1 MAWVRVPLSAPLL
14 VIKSISYLYFG
25 VIHIF
30 RDDILF
36 SNLLK
41 LTQEKIFGFSLRY
54 QEVKDP
60 YTLSRKKINEQINSE
75 QSDNEDVHPTA
86 DEIFKPFSIQLNKD
100 EELKERLKEE
110 ISELKSV
117 YKLSIETRNFEISNL
132 IHRNNFFMLFQGVLL
147 AAVFSNQASKP
158 FVESTIC
165 CMGIFISWHQIKV
178 AAGAKYWQEWWEV
191 RTSDIELTLKIKMEK
206 LTGSNESFISL
217 FDFSETK
224 SKSDTEKKV
233 IAKTY
238 KKPLYTTKAPE
249 LFENI
254 SKTLISGRYSVSR
267 VPISSGIILLIT
279 WLVLFLGTLGL
290 TESVMN
296 TSSKYELCIRECN
309 SKSDI
314 PAMLKDGWNDFKLIN
329 GHFFTDNE
337 DPPTQL
343 IFNQYN
349 QEKPR

>member
-1 MAWVRVPLSAPLL
+1 MGLRS
-14 VIKSISYLYFG
+14 
-25 VIHIF
+25 
-30 RDDILF
+30 
-36 SNLLK
+36 LLK
-41 LTQEKIFGFSLRY
+41 YPYLKFQSFNKRY
-54 QEVKDP
+54 KAVKNYSSSDP
-60 YTLSRKKINEQINSE
+60 IDQ
-75 QSDNEDVHPTA
+75 
-86 DEIFKPFSIQLNKD
+86 KD
-100 EELKERLKEE
+100 GSEE
-110 ISELKSV
+110 IKRPRNPLKNYFDDKKLKNEIDELKSV

-165 CMGIFISWHQIKV
+165 FMWIFISWHQIKV

-191 RTSDIELTLKIKMEK
+191 RTSDIELTLKRKMEK

-233 IAKTY
+233 ITKTY
-238 KKPLYTTKAPE
+238 KKPLYTSKAPE
-249 LFENI
+249 LFESI

-290 TESVMN
+290 AKSVIN
-296 TSSKYELCIRECN
+296 TSSKYELCIRECDG
-309 SKSDI
+309 KSDI
-314 PAMLKDGWNDFKLIN
+314 PAMLKDGWNDLKLIN
-329 GHFFTDNE
+329 GHFFADNE